1 MTAAPAPES
10 VPENTD
16 LIPGDDGLY
25 RPQWAYSSAEMLDY
39 FDYEWGKLKEST
51 PALFEALS
59 LELLQS
65 GLSWSIILRKRE
77 TIRHAFKNF
86 DPAQVANFGAEELEQ
101 LMDNPGVIRHRR
113 KLEAIIANARCIQ
126 ALEVETTFAR
136 WLAAFAAPDCA
147 RPATFASTPA
157 LIPQAKDLA
166 KALKKAGFQWVGP
179 TTTYSFMQA
188 VGLVDSRP
196 LGCAP
201 LQG

>member
-1 MTAAPAPES
+1 MTAAPIQES
-10 VPENTD
+10 VPEDTD
-16 LIPGDDGLY
+16 LLPGDDGLY
-25 RPQWAYSSAEMLDY
+25 RPQWAYSSAEMLSY
-39 FDYEWGKLKEST
+39 FDYEWGKPKKST

-65 GLSWSIILRKRE
+65 GLSWNIILRKRE
-77 TIRHAFKNF
+77 SIRQAFKDF
-86 DPAQVANFGAEELEQ
+86 DVTQVANFGAEELER
-101 LMDNPGVIRHRR
+101 LLDDPGVIRHRR

-126 ALEVETTFAR
+126 AVEAETSFAH
-136 WLAAFAAPDCA
+136 WLAAFAVPNFA

-157 LIPQAKDLA
+157 LIPQAKELA

-196 LGCAP
+196 VGCAP